1 MQAFTLVLALTLIKV
16 FLLFVAPSNPCR
28 CGKCVNTEGSF
39 YCVCDQWSTGK
50 HCQNDIDECSN
61 KTFCSVDIS
70 QGFCKNKDAS
80 TIPCGQ
86 EGYKCFCSNGFQGTP
101 VFRSSACIN
110 RELKKLNL
118 IVRL

>member
-1 MQAFTLVLALTLIKV
+1 MEAITLVLALTLTKL

-28 CGKCVNTEGSF
+28 CGTCVNTEGSF
-39 YCVCDQWSTGK
+39 YCICDQWSTGK

-70 QGFCKNKDAS
+70 QGFCKNEDAS

-86 EGYKCFCSNGFQGTP
+86 EGFKCFCFNGFQGIQ
-101 VFRSSACIN
+101 VFLSSVLTESTKK
-110 RELKKLNL
+110 ELDS
-118 IVRL
+118 